1 MSVPEGQLL
10 FLTSHPRLG
19 ACPHLPEPP
28 PGPAVSFSDMFPS
41 QPTEL
46 GTWNPTT
53 RARPFVLRPF
63 CIHCMETSRF
73 LPRPEHTGTQGCL
86 QTCSTVLRLQASPAI
101 TPLEPHTGQTPPKKL
116 GWLLQMWTPGKQSL
130 EMSSPLKQR
139 HVGPGLSSP
148 SCLWAAAPRLIGPV
162 LMLTPGRTSREA
174 DPGTGGLTALV

>member
-1 MSVPEGQLL
+1 MFYRPKVAGQLCHHP
-10 FLTSHPRLG
+10 TGASH
-19 ACPHLPEPP
+19 
-28 PGPAVSFSDMFPS
+28 
-41 QPTEL
+41 
-46 GTWNPTT
+46 
-53 RARPFVLRPF
+53 RAD
-63 CIHCMETSRF
+63 
-73 LPRPEHTGTQGCL
+73 
-86 QTCSTVLRLQASPAI
+86 
-101 TPLEPHTGQTPPKKL
+101 PPKKL